1 MTFTRRIDNA
11 IYSRKA
17 LADAREAYAQYCAVQ
32 AAPRS
37 DGLVD
42 ITVDV
47 KPAYIQ
53 ESRQVTLEFWNYF
66 LDIACQ
72 QRLESV

>member
-1 MTFTRRIDNA
+1 MTLMRRIDNA
-11 IYSRKA
+11 LYSRKA
-17 LADAREAYAQYCAVQ
+17 LADAREAYAQYCSVR

-42 ITVDV
+42 ITVEV
-47 KPAYIQ
+47 KAEYTQ

-72 QRLESV
+72 QRLESA